1 MAVLVMVIGESGS
14 GKSTSLRNFKRG
26 EVSVINVAKKPL
38 PFRSTGI
45 NVANTDDYA
54 RILEFVSKAQA
65 KSIVID
71 DSTYLMTGEFMRT
84 AKVNGFQKFTDLA
97 KNFYD
102 LITTAQ
108 NLPDD
113 RIVYFFGHIARD
125 ENGKE
130 HFKSIGKLVDE
141 KIVPEGLFT
150 IVLKTA
156 VQDGRYLFQTQTN
169 GNDTAKSPM
178 GMFGNAYIDNDL
190 KAVDD
195 TIREYYGMK
204 ADEFIEN

>member
-14 GKSTSLRNFKRG
+14 GKSTSLRNFKKG

-38 PFRSTGI
+38 PFRNTGI
-45 NVANTDDYA
+45 AVVNTDDYQK
-54 RILEFVSKAQA
+54 ISELVTKSSS

-102 LITTAQ
+102 LITAAQ
-108 NLPDD
+108 GLSDD
-113 RIVYFFGHIARD
+113 KIVYFFGHVARD

-150 IVLKTA
+150 IVLKTI

-178 GMFGNAYIDNDL
+178 GMFEQAYIDNDL
-190 KAVDD
+190 KAVDSI
-195 TIREYYGMK
+195 IREYYGISTREK
-204 ADEFIEN
+204 

>member
-14 GKSTSLRNFKRG
+14 GKSTSLRNFKKG

-38 PFRSTGI
+38 PFRNTGI
-45 NVANTDDYA
+45 AVVNTDDYQK
-54 RILEFVSKAQA
+54 ISELVTKSSS

-102 LITTAQ
+102 LITAAQ
-108 NLPDD
+108 GLSDD
-113 RIVYFFGHIARD
+113 KIVYFFGHVARD

-150 IVLKTA
+150 IVLKTI

-178 GMFGNAYIDNDL
+178 GMFEQAYIDNDL
-190 KAVDD
+190 KAVDSI
-195 TIREYYGMK
+195 IREYYGISTK
-204 ADEFIEN
+204 EK